1 MDSILNS
8 VKKGIGLS
16 EDYNVF
22 DDEIIDAINAA
33 FFTLWTLGVGDD
45 KSKPFVISDADTE
58 WSEFIS
64 DNKIEACRNYVKMR
78 TRLQFDPPTSSF
90 LLEAIKEQV
99 QEFEF
104 RMMVAT
110 DEYELAESS

>member
-1 MDSILNS
+1 MDSILDS

-104 RMMVAT
+104 RMMVAS